1 MMPLRL
7 NVLNLL
13 MQLWK
18 ECSAYLIS
26 LVFPS
31 VCVHCRAPI
40 SKDVI
45 ANDQYSLAM
54 ASYLCKK
61 CIIDFYPGQG
71 IRCPRCGEALTE
83 KKQTP
88 TCHACEKY
96 SNSFDKVRFVG
107 QYQGTYKQLIHLYK
121 FHNKRQL
128 AKPFSVLLEQRL
140 ENCLKDFYP
149 IDLIAPV
156 PLHISRLRE
165 RGFNQSLLMLW
176 EWQGDQS
183 KIVPELLIRTR
194 PTKSQVGLSRE
205 QRLNNLVSAFRHN
218 SDFNVQGKRIL
229 LVDDVYTTGSTV
241 HSCTLPLLKSGADA
255 VNILTL
261 ARA

>member
-1 MMPLRL
+1 
-7 NVLNLL
+7 

-83 KKQTP
+83 KNKRQHAMRVKSIQTRL
-88 TCHACEKY
+88 TKFVLSDSTREHT
-96 SNSFDKVRFVG
+96 SNSFICINFITSANWPNHF
-107 QYQGTYKQLIHLYK
+107 QFCL
-121 FHNKRQL
+121 NKGW
-128 AKPFSVLLEQRL
+128 K
-140 ENCLKDFYP
+140 
-149 IDLIAPV
+149 
-156 PLHISRLRE
+156 
-165 RGFNQSLLMLW
+165 
-176 EWQGDQS
+176 
-183 KIVPELLIRTR
+183 
-194 PTKSQVGLSRE
+194 
-205 QRLNNLVSAFRHN
+205 
-218 SDFNVQGKRIL
+218 
-229 LVDDVYTTGSTV
+229 TV
-241 HSCTLPLLKSGADA
+241 
-255 VNILTL
+255 
-261 ARA
+261 

>member
-1 MMPLRL
+1 
-7 NVLNLL
+7 
-13 MQLWK
+13 
-18 ECSAYLIS
+18 LI
-26 LVFPS
+26 
-31 VCVHCRAPI
+31 C
-40 SKDVI
+40 
-45 ANDQYSLAM
+45 
-54 ASYLCKK
+54 
-61 CIIDFYPGQG
+61 
-71 IRCPRCGEALTE
+71 
-83 KKQTP
+83 
-88 TCHACEKY
+88 
-96 SNSFDKVRFVG
+96 
-107 QYQGTYKQLIHLYK
+107 
-121 FHNKRQL
+121 
-128 AKPFSVLLEQRL
+128 
-140 ENCLKDFYP
+140 
-149 IDLIAPV
+149 IAPV